1 MPATA
6 RSKDR
11 LYRPPLAVRDDYIT
25 VTASRWSRGYIVKV
39 SSLGRPVGAAVVAG
53 LGAALVAVWVVEVGD
68 APWRAPTGIAPLGLA
83 VLLLVA
89 AGWLL
94 RSDLCG
100 RIALQVPLTT
110 LVGMFVFGAFG
121 VFVATDLLPSAPG
134 GRSTLLVLHFV
145 SVGGAVGVLVGL
157 FAARQ
162 ATTIRALRRSRD
174 EYHDLFDGVGDTVLV
189 HDTRGVVIAANGTAL
204 DRLGYDAE
212 TLTGRPIDTVEGE
225 PVAVDA
231 DDADDA
237 DDDPDRIVYETVH
250 TTADGETMP
259 VEVSA
264 TLVQYGGSPAVLSVA
279 RDIGRRR
286 ASEHELARKRDQ
298 LRALNRVLRHDIRN
312 DMQIVLGLG
321 RLLDDHV
328 DEEGEE
334 YLRTIL
340 DTGEHVVELTR
351 SSRDLART
359 VAGEAE
365 LPLEAVSL
373 SETLQAELDRRREA
387 FGHATISLRGE
398 VPDVDVRANDLLAS
412 VFRNLLNNAVQHSD
426 RAEPAV
432 EISADITR
440 GDHTAI
446 VRVADNGPGIPPSRQ
461 EAVFGKGEKGIESEG
476 TGLGL
481 YLVQSLI
488 EDYGGDVWIEANEP
502 RGTVVVVELPIVDE

>member
-1 MPATA
+1 MKIP
-6 RSKDR
+6 
-11 LYRPPLAVRDDYIT
+11 
-25 VTASRWSRGYIVKV
+25 
-39 SSLGRPVGAAVVAG
+39 SLGRLVGAAVVAG
-53 LGAALVAVWVVEVGD
+53 LGVALVAVWAVAVGGRS
-68 APWRAPTGIAPLGLA
+68 WWAPTAIAPLGLA
-83 VLLLVA
+83 VLLLAA
-89 AGWLL
+89 AGWLF
-94 RSDLCG
+94 RSDLDG
-100 RIALQVPLTT
+100 RIAVRVPLTT
-110 LVGMFVFGAFG
+110 LVGMLVFGSFG
-121 VFVATDLLPSAPG
+121 VFVATDLLQPVPVD
-134 GRSTLLVLHFV
+134 RSVLVVLHFV

-157 FAARQ
+157 FTARQ

-189 HDTRGVVIAANGTAL
+189 HDTRGVVIAANETAL

-212 TLTGRPIDTVEGE
+212 TLTGRSIDVVEGG

-231 DDADDA
+231 DTEEDTDDG
-237 DDDPDRIVYETVH
+237 DRTPPDRIVYETVH

-286 ASEHELARKRDQ
+286 ASERELARKRDQ

-321 RLLDDHV
+321 RLLDEHV
-328 DEEGEE
+328 DEEGQE

-373 SETLQAELDRRREA
+373 PETLQAELDRRREA

-426 RAEPAV
+426 RDEPAV

-461 EAVFGKGEKGIESEG
+461 ETVFGKGEKGIESEG

-488 EDYGGDVWIEANEP
+488 EHYGGDVWIEDNEP
-502 RGTVVVVELPIVDE
+502 RGTVVVVELPIVEE